1 MTQFLRKDFFF
12 IFYSILLIYTV
23 GYPPI
28 RGDTDAAILG
38 YNQLLYEY
46 IVIPCKIQ

>member
-1 MTQFLRKDFFF
+1 MTQFLRKEFFF
-12 IFYSILLIYTV
+12 ILSIYTA

-28 RGDTDAAILG
+28 RGDTDATILG